1 MIDLQ
6 LFSVHGWAQLEL
18 PRSPPPSPSLL
29 SVWLV
34 YSPASTS
41 YERQICWQ
49 QGRPVSKL
57 SVPPPPLS
65 SSSPSLS
72 IIPFEVM
79 SKRLLLSGIN
89 RCSPRKTKSAID
101 NCKEYTAATVS
112 IGVSSTPLV
121 LRDKETH
128 SLEQYN
134 FFWPICLLQTYDE

>member
-18 PRSPPPSPSLL
+18 PRSPPSLAL
-29 SVWLV
+29 PLV
-34 YSPASTS
+34 CLTCLFPRVHLIWETNLLTTRSSCEQTFGA
-41 YERQICWQ
+41 
-49 QGRPVSKL
+49 
-57 SVPPPPLS
+57 PPPFS